1 MNLMEAGPCHAGTQN
16 EVVSATLMAK
26 NRFVYSIDTLP
37 LILLH
42 VTKLCSWII
51 SPLTIRPSSRKIP

>member
-1 MNLMEAGPCHAGTQN
+1 MQETQN

-26 NRFVYSIDTLP
+26 NRFVYAIDTPP

-51 SPLTIRPSSRKIP
+51 SPLTIRASSRKIPR